1 MKLKRMIKEL
11 SMVVIALLSMLIF
24 AFICLVLIINFG
36 DVYIG
41 QGSNDFILTLGNG
54 KDPLGILT

>member
-41 QGSNDFILTLGNG
+41 PGVNDFILPLGNG
-54 KDPLGILT
+54 TYEL